1 MQLQQMLMGATQ
13 RILQLESQHKEDLE
27 ELAVKIVREEMA
39 IPPDALQF
47 DAKIVGMGEIDM
59 SGMQGQS
66 QEQQQQQQTPQQQ
79 MDAEEEAMEE
89 FEDFDIEKQ
98 KRRFLNQLI
107 QGASKKG
114 HYMFHL
120 VEEEL
125 KKN

>member
-13 RILQLESQHKEDLE
+13 RILQLESQHKQELE

-47 DAKIVGMGEIDM
+47 DAKIVGMGEISM
-59 SGMQGQS
+59 EGMQGQS
-66 QEQQQQQQTPQQQ
+66 QEQQTPQQQ
-79 MDAEEEAMEE
+79 MDSEEEAMEE

-125 KKN
+125 NNSSQI